1 MVRSDLIGWEHSS
14 GSMETL
20 NLLILQVGVVGIG
33 ETPPPQPSSS
43 FHKNQH
49 FRKISR
55 RPADCNRSQGR
66 DGAFIVAFSQH
77 GGHRIPVANTSRL
90 TAPNA
95 APRRFGANTATSI
108 SAGAT
113 ISLTARRRRHVT
125 TIEDRSPWPSLSE
138 CRRV

>member
-20 NLLILQVGVVGIG
+20 NLLILQVGVVGIR
-33 ETPPPQPSSS
+33 ETPPPQPSSR

-55 RPADCNRSQGR
+55 RPADCDRSQGR

-77 GGHRIPVANTSRL
+77 GGHRTPVANTSRL

-95 APRRFGANTATSI
+95 ASRRFGANTATSI
-108 SAGAT
+108 
-113 ISLTARRRRHVT
+113 
-125 TIEDRSPWPSLSE
+125 
-138 CRRV
+138 